1 VIKQAI
7 SLISLYFICNQCF
20 SQAAVEPA
28 SFKQLRTFED
38 SLVSLSNKFINSE
51 NEQDRKT
58 ANDLFIKTLDAT
70 LKIKDSFTYPFD
82 SLKSISVQTSPDKHF
97 RIFTW
102 PIANQDS
109 TFHYYGIIQTENL
122 QLLPLNDFSSSIKHP
137 EDSVTSAQKWYGAAY
152 YKIVPVYYPKPY
164 YVLLGWKPN
173 NSKTTKKVIDVL
185 SFNNDNPVFGMAVF
199 EHGGKT
205 KKRIVFEYTRQATM
219 HLNYEQE
226 KKTIVFDHLSPPSPS
241 LKDHPET
248 YGPDLSY
255 DGYHLKIGKWIF
267 ADNLDMKN
275 LPDDH
280 DVDYNDPK
288 VLKEQDKAT
297 AKKAE

>member
-1 VIKQAI
+1 VIRQAV
-7 SLISLYFICNQCF
+7 SLISIFLICSQCYG
-20 SQAAVEPA
+20 QPVVEPA
-28 SFKQLRTFED
+28 NIKQLHILED

-51 NEQDRKT
+51 NEQDRKN
-58 ANDLFIKTLDAT
+58 ANELFIKTLDAT
-70 LKIKDSFTYPFD
+70 LNIKGSFTYPFD
-82 SLKSISVQTSPDKHF
+82 SLRTISVQTSPDKHF

-102 PIANQDS
+102 LIANQDS
-109 TFHYYGIIQTENL
+109 TFHYYGTIQTENL
-122 QLLPLNDFSSSIKHP
+122 ALLPLNDFSSGIKHP

-152 YKIVPVYYPKPY
+152 YKIVPVYYPKLY

-173 NSKTTKKVIDVL
+173 NSATTKKVIDVL
-185 SFNNDNPVFGMAVF
+185 SFTNDKPVFGMPVF
-199 EHGGKT
+199 ERGGKT
-205 KKRIVFEYTRQATM
+205 KKRIIFEYTRQATM

-226 KKTIVFDHLSPPSPS
+226 KKIIVFDHLSPPNPG

-267 ADNLDMKN
+267 SEDLDMKN

-280 DVDYNDPK
+280 DIDYNDPK